1 MNVERYNLPK
11 DYYQSYLKNLA
22 AVDAISIKEIAN
34 KYIPVNNLSIIIVGN
49 VKEIAKGLEKY
60 GELKYFDTE
69 GNEVKAPVTKTVDAS
84 LSGESI
90 IKKCAELTGAS
101 SLVNIK
107 DIEVTGSASVMGQNL
122 GFSQKF
128 ILPNNFYQSI
138 SFSGMTVQKQ
148 TAKNGVYSSVQ
159 QGVDQPLQDAE
170 KEELEENAAVIAE
183 SYYQT
188 HGGYSFAVKGIE
200 QVDGKDAYAV
210 EVKSPKGTIYTNY
223 YDVTSS
229 LKVKKTV
236 LQDGPGGAK
245 VPVSTYY
252 QDYKTYNGVQIA
264 MKTLIDQGQL
274 KINIINTDVKVNQG
288 LKVEDWK

>member
-1 MNVERYNLPK
+1 
-11 DYYQSYLKNLA
+11 
-22 AVDAISIKEIAN
+22 
-34 KYIPVNNLSIIIVGN
+34 
-49 VKEIAKGLEKY
+49 
-60 GELKYFDTE
+60 
-69 GNEVKAPVTKTVDAS
+69 
-84 LSGESI
+84 
-90 IKKCAELTGAS
+90 
-101 SLVNIK
+101 
-107 DIEVTGSASVMGQNL
+107 
-122 GFSQKF
+122 
-128 ILPNNFYQSI
+128 
-138 SFSGMTVQKQ
+138 MTVQQQ